1 MFYFFIRY
9 IFSEFKMNKSNRK
22 NGFSQILILI
32 IISFLAIALPI
43 TTKLV
48 QKSQENRSSAA
59 TKTVYDCLKGSSQG
73 VRTVGTYSSSGACS
87 SACSGGACKSRTV
100 TVEDAKPPT
109 CSYTYSTWGAC
120 VNGVQNRNITSRSPD
135 GCSGGSP
142 VLNQN
147 CTPEA
152 TDNTKI
158 AGRCGS
164 GINKCETGTLVD
176 LADETAYYKWKCGI
190 TVCTYT
196 KQKINGYCGSA
207 NNSCTGGTL
216 RDDADTSANYVWTCL
231 GVNGGNNASCSK
243 AKTVVDGCGT
253 GLYTC
258 NSGAATNKEEDKAAL
273 TWRWKCGTVSCS
285 LPYASCSAG
294 NRPLGCPCPNNNSLC
309 ASGTCYDN
317 YCVGSGCK
325 YAGSFISAG
334 QSQCFNAFFGAYSD
348 LVRCDIVNGKPRAFI
363 VKSYKKANCEGIE
376 SDGSGLG
383 CTYGKTTLV
392 DGQHQCF
399 NVFMKSGVFSGSV
412 MIACDN
418 GVPRTETRFPRK
430 NCAEGNDNADDDVDT
445 PTADDDE
452 TGNTTTTKFYY
463 GKNCTEG
470 SFTSYSD
477 CTSKTGYNCFNSK
490 DVCLA
495 YYGIKYDLYS
505 KSGATCDSSTGN
517 WKCTHITNSS
527 KPGDG
532 VTTFTDE
539 SACEGASG
547 CDKSSSDDGGGGGDY
562 SVCTA
567 NAVSTTECYDSTHLK
582 KCDSTGL
589 AWIQG
594 DQCST
599 GQVCTNGVCGVGTT
613 GDLKLSFKIAFDG
626 VASGNLTCMD
636 NFKTVN
642 LIVGAVGT
650 TLTQELSV
658 GVSKTALTTSKTYAI
673 FEADNVALGVGFSGR
688 TNVYARIKGQVHARM
703 YYCVKSQSAK
713 NTSEVCNLSLDGTV
727 NNFYEYPI
735 FGGDVNQ
742 DGVVNTSDYTVI
754 KTALFTTGCGI
765 KSDLNGDAI
774 VNEFDYKI
782 FKVALEAKYDE

>member
-1 MFYFFIRY
+1 
-9 IFSEFKMNKSNRK
+9 MNKISRQK
-22 NGFSQILILI
+22 GFSQIILLV

-48 QKSQENRSSAA
+48 QKVQENRSSAA
-59 TKTVYDCLKGSSQG
+59 TKTVYDCLKGNSQG
-73 VRTVGTYSSSGACS
+73 VRTVGTYGSSGACS
-87 SACSGGACKSRTV
+87 SACSGGVCKSRTV
-100 TVEDAKPPT
+100 AVEDTKPPT
-109 CSYTYSTWGAC
+109 CSYTYSAWGAC

-142 VLNQN
+142 VLNQS
-147 CTPEA
+147 CTPEK

-164 GINKCETGTLVD
+164 GINSCETGTFAD
-176 LADETAYYKWKCGI
+176 LSDADSYYKWNCGI

-196 KQKINGYCGSA
+196 KQKINGYCGSI

-216 RDDADTSANYVWTCL
+216 RDDTDTSTNYVWTCL
-231 GVNGGNNASCSK
+231 GANGGSNANCSK
-243 AKTVVDGCGT
+243 AKVVVDGCGT

-258 NSGAATNKEEDKAAL
+258 NNGVAAKKEDPVGANFKWT
-273 TWRWKCGTVSCS
+273 CGTMSCS
-285 LPYASCSAG
+285 LPFSSCAG
-294 NRPLGCPCPNNNSLC
+294 GDRPLGCNCSVNADCSSNSC
-309 ASGTCYDN
+309 NKSV
-317 YCVGSGCK
+317 CVGSGCK

-334 QSQCFNAFFGAYSD
+334 QSQCFNAFWGAYSD
-348 LVRCDIVNGKPRAFI
+348 LVRCDIVNGKPKAFI

-376 SDGSGLG
+376 SDGTGLG

-430 NCAEGNDNADDDVDT
+430 NCSEGNDNADDDVDT

-452 TGNTTTTKFYY
+452 TGNTTLSKFYY

-470 SFTSYSD
+470 SYTSYAD
-477 CTSKTGYNCFNSK
+477 CTSKTGYNCFSNK
-490 DVCLA
+490 DVCVA

-517 WKCTHITNSS
+517 WMCTHVTNSS

-532 VTTFTDE
+532 VTTFTEE
-539 SACEGASG
+539 SACQNADG
-547 CDKSSSDDGGGGGDY
+547 CSKYSSPGPGPDPDPGIG
-562 SVCTA
+562 
-567 NAVSTTECYDSTHLK
+567 TTTPTDVGNT
-582 KCDSTGL
+582 
-589 AWIQG
+589 
-594 DQCST
+594 
-599 GQVCTNGVCGVGTT
+599 GVG
-613 GDLKLSFKIAFDG
+613 GKLSFRIAFDG
-626 VASGNLTCMD
+626 VAPGNLNCQD
-636 NFKTVN
+636 NFKTIS
-642 LIVGAVGT
+642 LTVGTVGT
-650 TLTQELSV
+650 TLTQQLSI
-658 GVSKTALTTSKTYAI
+658 GVSKTDLTTSKGYAI
-673 FEADNVALGVGFSGR
+673 FGADNVALGVGFSGA

-703 YYCVKSQSAK
+703 YYCVKSQSTK
-713 NTSEVCNLSLDGTV
+713 SNSQVCNLSLDGSV

-735 FGGDVNQ
+735 LGGDVNQ
-742 DGVVNTSDYTVI
+742 DGVVNTADFSVI
-754 KTALFTTGCGI
+754 KNALSTTGCGI
-765 KSDLNGDAI
+765 KSDLNGDGI
-774 VNEFDYKI
+774 VNGPDIKI

>member
-1 MFYFFIRY
+1 
-9 IFSEFKMNKSNRK
+9 MNKVNRQK
-22 NGFSQILILI
+22 GFSQIILLV
-32 IISFLAIALPI
+32 IISFLAVALPVTI
-43 TTKLV
+43 RLV

-59 TKTVYDCLKGSSQG
+59 TESTYVTPINGACGNSKDVCSA
-73 VRTVGTYSSSGACS
+73 GTYQDVTDTPSNYYWNCLGINGGTNKYGCIAKKSSGS
-87 SACSGGACKSRTV
+87 
-100 TVEDAKPPT
+100 
-109 CSYTYSTWGAC
+109 
-120 VNGVQNRNITSRSPD
+120 
-135 GCSGGSP
+135 
-142 VLNQN
+142 
-147 CTPEA
+147 
-152 TDNTKI
+152 
-158 AGRCGS
+158 
-164 GINKCETGTLVD
+164 
-176 LADETAYYKWKCGI
+176 
-190 TVCTYT
+190 
-196 KQKINGYCGSA
+196 
-207 NNSCTGGTL
+207 
-216 RDDADTSANYVWTCL
+216 
-231 GVNGGNNASCSK
+231 
-243 AKTVVDGCGT
+243 DGCGT

-258 NSGAATNKEEDKAAL
+258 NNGVTAKKEDPVGANFK
-273 TWRWKCGTVSCS
+273 WKCGTVSCS
-285 LPYASCSAG
+285 MPFSTCAG
-294 NRPLGCPCPNNNSLC
+294 GDRPLGCNCSLQSDC
-309 ASGTCYDN
+309 TSNTCYKSV
-317 YCVGSGCK
+317 CVSQGCK
-325 YAGSFISAG
+325 YAGSYISVG

-348 LVRCDIVNGKPRAFI
+348 LVRCDIVNGKPKAFI

-495 YYGIKYDLYS
+495 YYYGIKYDLYS

-547 CDKSSSDDGGGGGDY
+547 CEKSSGPGPGPGPVDSTI
-562 SVCTA
+562 CTA

-582 KCDSTGL
+582 KCNSDGT

-594 DQCST
+594 DQCPT
-599 GQVCTNGVCGVGTT
+599 NQACQNGVCGGVGA
-613 GDLKLSFKIAFDG
+613 KLSFKFAFDG
-626 VASGNLTCMD
+626 VAPANLECLD
-636 NFKTVN
+636 NFKTVT
-642 LIVGAVGT
+642 LTVGKVGT
-650 TLTQELSV
+650 TLVQEMSTNVTKTDLTN
-658 GVSKTALTTSKTYAI
+658 SKGYAI
-673 FEADNVALGVGFSGR
+673 FGADNVALGTGFSGAS
-688 TNVYARIKGQVHARM
+688 NVYVKIKGQVHARM

-713 NTSEVCNLSLDGTV
+713 NTSQICNLSLDGTV
-727 NNFYEYPI
+727 NNFYEYPVLA
-735 FGGDVNQ
+735 GDVDQN
-742 DGVVNTSDYTVI
+742 GVVNTADFSVI
-754 KTALFTTGCGI
+754 KTALFTTGCGV
-765 KSDLNGDAI
+765 KTDLNGDGI
-774 VNEFDYKI
+774 VNEFDVKL